1 MYATILLFLGFVL
14 VFVVYYLWK
23 VRLGPELDYST
34 SVKLPHNVGEQKRSH
49 PRAEINWP
57 VSIETS
63 DGTVKGEI
71 NNISLGGAFIC
82 CEKPLPIREIFHLT
96 MMGPDHEPV
105 VATAEVVWSNVNVPD
120 AKVIHRG
127 MGVRFI
133 KMSDRHIQLVRQ
145 TFKEG
150 E

>member
-1 MYATILLFLGFVL
+1 MNATILLFLGFVF

-34 SVKLPHNVGEQKRSH
+34 SVSVPRNVGEQKRIH
-49 PRAEINWP
+49 PRAKINWP
-57 VSIETS
+57 VSMEAS
-63 DGTVKGEI
+63 DGTVNREI

-82 CEKPLPIREIFHLT
+82 CEKPLPIRETFHPT
-96 MMGPDHEPV
+96 MTGPDQEPV
-105 VATAEVVWSNVNVPD
+105 AATAEVVWLNVHFPD

-133 KMSDRHIQLVRQ
+133 KMSDRHIRLVRQ
-145 TFKEG
+145 VFKES